1 MPQPPNPF
9 YETFVAP
16 YVFDLLSAAVFG
28 PSSLASL
35 RDRVVDQLML
45 TSEMRVLEL
54 GCGSGAVTRRLV
66 ATGAQTVAVDR
77 SGAMLRRAR
86 RRAPGA
92 DFRLADAT
100 AFESAQPFQRVLC
113 MFFLHEL
120 DSGERTEVLRRVGR
134 LLTRDGFA
142 LVVDVADGGG
152 PARSAWRRFVDSFE
166 PPTVREVMAGALLRE
181 AVEAGLQVGDCQRP
195 LDGRV
200 QVIPLRVAP

>member
-66 ATGAQTVAVDR
+66 ATTI
-77 SGAMLRRAR
+77 
-86 RRAPGA
+86 AP
-92 DFRLADAT
+92 L
-100 AFESAQPFQRVLC
+100 
-113 MFFLHEL
+113 
-120 DSGERTEVLRRVGR
+120 
-134 LLTRDGFA
+134 
-142 LVVDVADGGG
+142 ADGG
-152 PARSAWRRFVDSFE
+152 
-166 PPTVREVMAGALLRE
+166 
-181 AVEAGLQVGDCQRP
+181 
-195 LDGRV
+195 DGE
-200 QVIPLRVAP
+200 